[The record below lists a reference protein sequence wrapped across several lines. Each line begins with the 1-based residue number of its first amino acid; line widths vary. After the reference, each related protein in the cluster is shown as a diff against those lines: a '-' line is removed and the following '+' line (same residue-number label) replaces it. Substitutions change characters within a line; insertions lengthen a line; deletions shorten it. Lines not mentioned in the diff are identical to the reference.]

1 MELICPS
8 CEARYGIPDG
18 SIGEKGR
25 QVSCMNCGHSWH
37 AFPPLVLGAAQAAG
51 SPSAGMQWRDP
62 DARTAVPQGVP
73 SAGAQIHGSSP
84 APGTIP
90 TPPIPGGAPDWGDT
104 AERVAPVAASS
115 GFAAARSE
123 AGKVGAD
130 RSAASRSEQLAEIR
144 EMLAEVQSEDRAAA
158 TRSGIDSEPGELRS
172 LQADPDEVLAR
183 RPASEPTQ
191 VYPEAQ
197 PANDIDRFDDEDD
210 DSVDPLRRR
219 MEMFD
224 SGSKPKA
231 DKAAK
236 EPNMRKMRRSHDRKA
251 KRKKAD
257 TAGSGAF
264 LTGFLLVAIIAS
276 VMISLYLLH
285 PQIIERLPASEKA
298 LTEYVSTIDGL
309 RVSVAETYEGIS
321 GWVKES
327 LEGKI

>member
-62 DARTAVPQGVP
+62 DTRTRPPQAAATQPGVV
-73 SAGAQIHGSSP
+73 Q
-84 APGTIP
+84 
-90 TPPIPGGAPDWGDT
+90 GGAPAWT
-104 AERVAPVAASS
+104 RPPETPAPVAASS
-115 GFAAARSE
+115 GFAAAQTE
-123 AGKVGAD
+123 AGSTASD

-158 TRSGIDSEPGELRS
+158 TRSGSDADLGIAGDPRTPRP
-172 LQADPDEVLAR
+172 DPDEALAR
-183 RPASEPTQ
+183 RPASDTTQ
-191 VYPEAQ
+191 VYPETAVK
-197 PANDIDRFDDEDD
+197 DEIDRLDDELD

-224 SGSKPKA
+224 NAGNSKPEKT
-231 DKAAK
+231 KPTNVK
-236 EPNMRKMRRSHDRKA
+236 KLRKNHDRKA
-251 KRKKAD
+251 KRKRAD
-257 TAGSGAF
+257 SAGSGAF
-264 LTGFLLVAIIAS
+264 LTGFLLIAIISS

-285 PQIIERLPASEKA
+285 PQIIERLPATEKP
-298 LTEYVSTIDGL
+298 LVEYVAFKRL
-309 RVSVAETYEGIS
+309 LHPAR
-321 GWVKES
+321 
-327 LEGKI
+327 